1 MVFTDSRT
9 EFFIA
14 DTAVDPLQGML
25 PTNQELQQAYSSLI
39 ISASGWRKVF
49 AASKHEEDRTEA
61 LDRADSFL
69 VAFAALAMARHLG
82 AGTTVLVGLD
92 ARPTGAS
99 IADIII
105 RIFLANGI
113 AVRYLFIAAAPEIM
127 AYSNKAGIDAFFYIS
142 ASHNPIGHNGF
153 KFGRKGG
160 VFMGQETALV
170 SSVFKSLVETVDS
183 CELVQQMS
191 HSVKQQ
197 DYEQVL
203 QAIAREKEQALL
215 AYENLVLRTAADSLD
230 EEAIGAMLASIKH
243 GIAKHPLGIVGELN
257 GSARGETIDR
267 TFLSA
272 LGVQTIF
279 LNDRPRQV
287 VHPIV
292 PEGENL
298 ELCRTELE
306 KAYAKNPAFQLG
318 YVPDNDGDRGNI
330 VYIQQSTGRAHILG
344 AQELFA
350 LVASVELTLARAKHH
365 NLAIAINGPTSLII
379 ESIARRLG
387 AVVARAEVG
396 EANVV
401 QLANQLRDKGYTVRL
416 LGEGS
421 NGGNITHPS
430 KVRDP
435 LNTLVSLIKLLTS
448 ETLFAEVTNQDVSP
462 GASLSVE
469 NAVASL
475 PKRTITG
482 GFSLEAIMRIK
493 SSSHLKLKTA
503 YEKLFAADFSTRAQE
518 LRERFGIVAWREEQ
532 LEGTVCRTGVG
543 EGFRTGAGRGGLKIL
558 FLNQDGDA
566 TDFIW
571 MRGSG
576 TEPVFRIMADAQ
588 GHDQSRHD
596 YLLAWQRSLVEQ
608 ADAQACRS

>member
-1 MVFTDSRT
+1 MVVTDSRT
-9 EFFIA
+9 GFFIA
-14 DTAVDPLQGML
+14 DTTVDPLQGLL
-25 PTNQELQQAYSSLI
+25 PTNQELQQSFSSFI

-99 IADIII
+99 IADISN
-105 RIFLANGI
+105 RIFLSNGI

-127 AYSNKAGIDAFFYIS
+127 AYSNREGIDAFFYIS

-160 VFMGQETALV
+160 VFTGQETASV
-170 SSVFKSLVETVDS
+170 SSVFKSLVEKADS

-203 QAIAREKEQALL
+203 HAIAQEKEQAML
-215 AYENLVLRTAADSLD
+215 AYENLVLRTAADSRD
-230 EEAIGAMLASIKH
+230 EEAIGAMLATIKH
-243 GIAKHPLGIVGELN
+243 SIEKHPLGIVGELN

-272 LGVQTIF
+272 LGVRTLF

-306 KAYAKNPAFQLG
+306 KAFAADPAYQLG

-379 ESIARRLG
+379 ESIATRLG

-401 QLANQLRDKGYTVRL
+401 QLADQLRDKGYTVRL

-475 PKRTITG
+475 PKRTITE

-493 SSSHLKLKTA
+493 SASHLKLKTA
-503 YEKLFAADFSTRAQE
+503 YEKLFAADFSVRAQE

-543 EGFRTGAGRGGLKIL
+543 EDFRTGAGRGGLKIL
-558 FLNQDGDA
+558 FLNQDGEA

-576 TEPVFRIMADAQ
+576 TEPVFRILADAI
-588 GHDQSRHD
+588 GDDQARHD
-596 YLLAWQRSLVEQ
+596 YLLAWQRSLVER
-608 ADAQACRS
+608 ADAEACLL

>member
-1 MVFTDSRT
+1 MVFTDNRT
-9 EFFIA
+9 GFFIA
-14 DTAVDPLQGML
+14 DTSVDPLQGML
-25 PTNQELQQAYSSLI
+25 PTAEELKQAYSSLI

-99 IADIII
+99 IADIIN
-105 RIFLANGI
+105 RIFLANGV

-127 AYSNKAGIDAFFYIS
+127 AYSNRTGIDAFFYVS

-153 KFGRKGG
+153 KFGRQGG
-160 VFMGQETALV
+160 VFTGQETALV
-170 SSVFKSLVETVDS
+170 SAVFKSLVEEPSS
-183 CELVQQMS
+183 CDLVQKMSSSVEVQTYELV
-191 HSVKQQ
+191 
-197 DYEQVL
+197 L
-203 QAIAREKEQALL
+203 NAIAQEKEQALL
-215 AYENLVLRTAADSLD
+215 AYENLVLRTAADCED
-230 EEAIGAMLASIKH
+230 EEAIGAMLAEIKH
-243 GIAKHPLGIVGELN
+243 GIEKHPIGIVGELN

-272 LGVQTIF
+272 LGVKTIF

-306 KAYAKNPAFQLG
+306 KAYAKDPAFQLG

-330 VYIQQSTGRAHILG
+330 VYIKQSTGRAHILG
-344 AQELFA
+344 AQDLFA
-350 LVASVELTLARAKHH
+350 LVACVELTLARANHTD
-365 NLAIAINGPTSLII
+365 LAIAINCPTSLII
-379 ESIARRLG
+379 ETIAKRLDV
-387 AVVARAEVG
+387 VVARAEVG

-401 QLANQLRDKGYTVRL
+401 QLADQLRAKGHTVRL

-448 ETLFAEVTNQDVSP
+448 ETLFAKVTSQDITHMKAVSIE
-462 GASLSVE
+462 A
-469 NAVASL
+469 AVASL

-482 GFSLEAIMRIK
+482 GFSTEAIMRIK
-493 SSSHLKLKTA
+493 STSHLKLKTA
-503 YEKLFAADFSTRAQE
+503 YEKLFAASFLERAQD
-518 LRERFGIVAWREEQ
+518 LRVRFGIFGWREEQ
-532 LEGTVCRTGVG
+532 TEGTICRTGVG
-543 EGFRTGAGRGGLKIL
+543 NALRTGAGRGGLKIL
-558 FLNQDGDA
+558 FLDQNDEA

-588 GHDQSRHD
+588 GNDQSRHD
-596 YLLAWQRSLVEQ
+596 YLLAWQRSLVEM
-608 ADAQACRS
+608 ADAEAC

>member
-1 MVFTDSRT
+1 MVVTDSRT
-9 EFFIA
+9 GFFIA
-14 DTAVDPLQGML
+14 DTAVDPLQGLL
-25 PTNQELQQAYSSLI
+25 PTNQELQQSFSSFI

-99 IADIII
+99 IADISN
-105 RIFLANGI
+105 RIFLSNGI

-127 AYSNKAGIDAFFYIS
+127 AYSNREGIDAFFYIS

-160 VFMGQETALV
+160 VFTGQETASV
-170 SSVFKSLVETVDS
+170 SSVFKSLVEKADS

-203 QAIAREKEQALL
+203 HAIAQEKEQALL
-215 AYENLVLRTAADSLD
+215 AYENLVLRTAADSRD
-230 EEAIGAMLASIKH
+230 EEAIGAMLATIKH
-243 GIAKHPLGIVGELN
+243 SIEKHPLGIVGELN

-272 LGVQTIF
+272 LGVRTLF

-306 KAYAKNPAFQLG
+306 KAFATDPAYQLG

-379 ESIARRLG
+379 ESIATRLG

-401 QLANQLRDKGYTVRL
+401 QLADQLRDKGYTVRL

-475 PKRTITG
+475 PKRTITE

-493 SSSHLKLKTA
+493 SASHLKLKTA
-503 YEKLFAADFSTRAQE
+503 YEKLFAADFSARAQE
-518 LRERFGIVAWREEQ
+518 LKERFGIVAWREEQ

-543 EGFRTGAGRGGLKIL
+543 EDFRTGAGRGGLKIL
-558 FLNQDGDA
+558 FLNQDGEA

-576 TEPVFRIMADAQ
+576 TEPVFRILADAI
-588 GHDQSRHD
+588 GDDQARHD
-596 YLLAWQRSLVEQ
+596 YLLAWQRSLVER
-608 ADAQACRS
+608 ADAEACLP